1 MIYYVKTGDVDTSVE
16 ATSHRH
22 AAAKAIKGR
31 KKGLG
36 VVTVVNDTEDGSM
49 EDGVF
54 FLTRNILEE
63 CSMRL
68 VS

>member
-1 MIYYVKTGDVDTSVE
+1 MIYYVKTGEVDTSIE

-22 AAAKAIKGR
+22 AAVKALKGR
-31 KKGLG
+31 SKGLG
-36 VVTVVNDTEDGSM
+36 VVVVVNDAEEESM
-49 EDGVF
+49 SDGVF